1 MSYFANNTLA
11 SASTGWRVLLNADD
25 RKVNVGRLFKG
36 LELLNQAS
44 MDPNQRFELS
54 KQWENDAFSVA
65 NTREEYNARIGA
77 KLKEITNMIRNTPQ
91 QTTQQQNVQQQHQ
104 VSQQPQLSQQQQQVL
119 QQQQQQQQRLLQHR
133 IAAAHNPALQ
143 QKFQQEQIRKLQL
156 QRQHQQSQLSQA
168 SQQIAVAQAGSFI
181 RPNTP
186 NAQQIQSSPKS
197 AQPNTFRAN
206 PNVNPSVLS
215 LLGLP
220 PDTQLTDDVIKKIA
234 FLNQNLRARQAQQ
247 SSLQQQDMTLSSPAM
262 SAESQLNRITV
273 NQQAA
278 TNNKL
283 SPSQIIQSPIN
294 TMKSQ
299 VPPPQNPGPSVLIMP
314 SMTNQ
319 SPVNLPNKLNQTQTK
334 VPTHIKVPQNKPLTS
349 PAANVNPA
357 LKATTSVAIG
367 TSPIPSVQPTNV
379 RAQVGRPLVV
389 PNNVTAGMLLANG
402 VGINPGMGSS
412 NNAAILNQN
421 ALLLNSTRPGGL
433 VIPPN
438 IGFRPSISVPVVRN
452 DVTVGIGASSSSTS
466 GQYATLSAKEEFEAL
481 GMIKEIDRKSQERRI
496 QYHEIPDL
504 EDDEKSKIIEK
515 LRELEPM
522 YKNVDKLLPYFWHY
536 TKSSQ
541 GTSRLLGMKYMIE
554 DQLKALP
561 GKFLLRLETVDNL
574 IQQFRKYFDY
584 VESRRRGIEPTT
596 MINLNATVR
605 PQPSIIPPNA
615 GNLLKPRINSSDLK
629 LPSQR
634 IHHNDPNSMTAGKK
648 RRQSSTEQ
656 ETQQLSKK
664 QTTNNNNVQSKSTPD
679 VMIIDPPN
687 TALPKTSALSSD
699 NRKSPVIVIS
709 DDKPT
714 MGREEPQGNAFHKFD
729 ATSEEIR
736 KSAKRMINAV
746 RKCMP
751 YLSDGVIGGLPSEE
765 NEQNILRSLANTA

>member
-1 MSYFANNTLA
+1 
-11 SASTGWRVLLNADD
+11 
-25 RKVNVGRLFKG
+25 
-36 LELLNQAS
+36 
-44 MDPNQRFELS
+44 
-54 KQWENDAFSVA
+54 
-65 NTREEYNARIGA
+65 
-77 KLKEITNMIRNTPQ
+77 
-91 QTTQQQNVQQQHQ
+91 QQHQ

-119 QQQQQQQQRLLQHR
+119 QQQQQQHQHQQQQQRLLQQR
-133 IAAAHNPALQ
+133 IAAQLFQQQPQSPQQQQQLFQLFSQQQQQLSQQQQQQLSQQQLNARQQQQLLQMLQNNPALQ
-143 QKFQQEQIRKLQL
+143 QKFQQEQIRKLHL
-156 QRQHQQSQLSQA
+156 QRQHQSQLSQA
-168 SQQIAVAQAGSFI
+168 SQQIAVAQAGGFI

-206 PNVNPSVLS
+206 PNVNPNVLS

-247 SSLQQQDMTLSSPAM
+247 SNLQQQQQDMTLSSPAM
-262 SAESQLNRITV
+262 SAESQLNRMTV
-273 NQQAA
+273 NQQAS

-314 SMTNQ
+314 TMGVKTNQ
-319 SPVNLPNKLNQTQTK
+319 SPVNLPNKLNQTQNK
-334 VPTHIKVPQNKPLTS
+334 VAAHIKVPQNKPLTS
-349 PAANVNPA
+349 PAVQHANVNTA
-357 LKATTSVAIG
+357 LKGTTPVAIG
-367 TSPIPSVQPTNV
+367 TSPIPSVQSTNV
-379 RAQVGRPLVV
+379 RGQVGRPPVML
-389 PNNVTAGMLLANG
+389 NNVTAGMLLANG
-402 VGINPGMGSS
+402 VNINPGMGAH
-412 NNAAILNQN
+412 NNATILNQN
-421 ALLLNSTRPGGL
+421 ALLLNSTRPGL
-433 VIPPN
+433 MIPPN
-438 IGFRPSISVPVVRN
+438 IGFRPSINVPVANN
-452 DVTVGIGASSSSTS
+452 DATVHNRASSSSTS
-466 GQYATLSAKEEFEAL
+466 GQYATLSAKEELEAL
-481 GMIKEIDRKSQERRI
+481 TMIKEIDRKSQERRI

-536 TKSSQ
+536 TKSSP

-714 MGREEPQGNAFHKFD
+714 TEPQGNAFHKFD

-751 YLSDGVIGGLPSEE
+751 YLSDGAIGGLPSEE